1 MNQEELSLSF
11 INDIN
16 NNDFSKINRYFTK
29 ESTSYL
35 INDKKELL
43 YKEML
48 EILKKIARPLDIV
61 RVLKSS
67 VCIKYETK
75 NLEGKVNFYFDI
87 QNRRIKRLELE
98 II

>member
-29 ESTSYL
+29 ESSSYL
-35 INDKKELL
+35 INENKELS
-43 YKEML
+43 YNEMIDILTKLSKPL
-48 EILKKIARPLDIV
+48 EVV
-61 RVLKSS
+61 RTLKSH

-75 NLEGKVNFYFDI
+75 NLDYKVNLYFDI